1 MIEGKGITDSK
12 DLRQGSD
19 ASINN
24 HKIIF
29 RGYYASYP

>member
-12 DLRQGSD
+12 DLRQGYD

>member
-12 DLRQGSD
+12 DLRQRSD

-24 HKIIF
+24 HKF
-29 RGYYASYP
+29 NANQ